1 MRDARAGSDR
11 AKDDRVHHTRR
22 HRHSFDLDWAV
33 TYVSRIV
40 TADRYAGG
48 IRMRLARFSFAQS
61 NQSDHATTRALA
73 YLFDVDDQRF

>member
-1 MRDARAGSDR
+1 MRVPDR
-11 AKDDRVHHTRR
+11 IAPRTIAFITRDDIGTPLI
-22 HRHSFDLDWAV
+22 SIGAV
-33 TYVSRIV
+33 TCVSRIV